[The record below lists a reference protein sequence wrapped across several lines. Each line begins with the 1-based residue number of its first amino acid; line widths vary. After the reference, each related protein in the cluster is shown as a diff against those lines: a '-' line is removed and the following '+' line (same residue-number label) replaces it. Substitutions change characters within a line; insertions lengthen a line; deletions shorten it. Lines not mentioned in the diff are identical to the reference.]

1 MIKIKKKIFFI
12 VKSTFV
18 LAMFLTLGLFFYA
31 AFFFE
36 PSPKKIE
43 NTKNKITKEEE
54 KLKEKEEEEK
64 QKLKEPQ
71 IAKKISDTTKNKTK
85 IKQVKTTLKDG
96 LYAVLEDK
104 AITKSDIISEIK
116 RILILNDM
124 TYSDD
129 NKNKIQQMALKKI

>member
-12 VKSTFV
+12 VKYTLV
-18 LAMFLTLGLFFYA
+18 LTVFLTLVLFFYA

-43 NTKNKITKEEE
+43 STENKITKEEE

-71 IAKKISDTTKNKTK
+71 IAKKISDKRK
-85 IKQVKTTLKDG
+85 IKPKLSKLK
-96 LYAVLEDK
+96 L
-104 AITKSDIISEIK
+104 
-116 RILILNDM
+116 R
-124 TYSDD
+124 
-129 NKNKIQQMALKKI
+129 